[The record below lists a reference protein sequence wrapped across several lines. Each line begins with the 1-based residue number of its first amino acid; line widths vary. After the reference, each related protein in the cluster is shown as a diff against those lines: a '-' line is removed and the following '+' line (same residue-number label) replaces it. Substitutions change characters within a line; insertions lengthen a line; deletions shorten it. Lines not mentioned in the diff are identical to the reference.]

1 MSEKYTIGGKNVRL
15 KEDVT
20 LEDEDKINELLKK
33 AGAEGN
39 TVSVN
44 LTNKELIDLL
54 PLICESEDGSD
65 VDWGKCARK
74 MAARIIAG
82 FFLSVISSS
91 QDIAKIFAD
100 SMKNMKEHLTD
111 TGG

>member
-1 MSEKYTIGGKNVRL
+1 MNDVFLIGGKSVKL

-20 LEDEDKINELLKK
+20 LEEEDRINELLKK

-54 PLICESEDGSD
+54 PLICESKDGSD
-65 VDWGKCARK
+65 IAWGKCTRK
-74 MAARIIAG
+74 TAAQIIAS

-100 SMKNMKEHLTD
+100 SMKNMKEHMTD

>member
-1 MSEKYTIGGKNVRL
+1 MNERFVIGGKSVRL

-20 LEDEDKINELLKK
+20 LEEEDKINELLKK

-44 LTNKELIDLL
+44 LSNKELIELL